1 MIGCDRLQQ
10 VLRWPWLS
18 CAYACFFCRDSLKTS
33 RRLSKKSDLVQQNY
47 KANLFKTEKKKN
59 QNRKASRPKS
69 QEMVCTQLCPGCPH
83 WKLLPSSLVAFL
95 RAAPPGKGGPS
106 ASSWPLFEENLISL
120 KQPRQTDAMGCTSF
134 TAL

>member
-1 MIGCDRLQQ
+1 MAFMCICLFLLQ
-10 VLRWPWLS
+10 
-18 CAYACFFCRDSLKTS
+18 
-33 RRLSKKSDLVQQNY
+33 RRTKNKQKAFKKVRFGSAELESKPFQNR
-47 KANLFKTEKKKN
+47 KKKNN

-106 ASSWPLFEENLISL
+106 SASSWPLFEENLISL
-120 KQPRQTDAMGCTSF
+120 KQARQTDAMGCTSF